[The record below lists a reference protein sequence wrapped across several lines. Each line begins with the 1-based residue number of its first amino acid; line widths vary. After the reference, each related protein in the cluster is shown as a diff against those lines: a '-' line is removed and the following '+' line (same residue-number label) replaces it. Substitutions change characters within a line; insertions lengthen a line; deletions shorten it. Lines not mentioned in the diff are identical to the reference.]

1 VSGNGTPFFGD
12 TMPIEDIQ
20 TLLDPENNPDIVDLR
35 GTTNYVAENI
45 RKDSS
50 GIVALLRQYEPEGN
64 GGPIIQKP
72 DCKDLPRQ
80 LKGFTNQR
88 QQFQKTIDLSQNE
101 VDLWETANRNALIN
115 AAKDGLEYFTGQW
128 LEKLT
133 NRGKAADRLQSI
145 YDKNL
150 KQMTTDGIDVA
161 RLKAKIDKLRN
172 ISSAGQI
179 AEFVAN
185 MNDWQT
191 FIKDG
196 MSSSISKLSE
206 SNAEIKDLLEDPQ
219 LKEYFATEKPE
230 LNTLLDISK
239 LAASNMVFGKWVAKK
254 VPLIACVEISI
265 KQIYNGLDYYM
276 SLKRIIETKKINGSV
291 LAAAKNI
298 QKNID
303 DTYVA
308 LSQCH

>member
-1 VSGNGTPFFGD
+1 
-12 TMPIEDIQ
+12 
-20 TLLDPENNPDIVDLR
+20 
-35 GTTNYVAENI
+35 
-45 RKDSS
+45 
-50 GIVALLRQYEPEGN
+50 
-64 GGPIIQKP
+64 
-72 DCKDLPRQ
+72 
-80 LKGFTNQR
+80 
-88 QQFQKTIDLSQNE
+88 
-101 VDLWETANRNALIN
+101 
-115 AAKDGLEYFTGQW
+115 
-128 LEKLT
+128 
-133 NRGKAADRLQSI
+133 
-145 YDKNL
+145 
-150 KQMTTDGIDVA
+150 MTTDGIDVA
-161 RLKAKIDKLRN
+161 RLKAKIDKLHN

-206 SNAEIKDLLEDPQ
+206 SNAEIKDLFEDPQ
-219 LKEYFATEKPE
+219 LNKYFAIEKPE

-265 KQIYNGLDYYM
+265 KQIYNGLDYYL
-276 SLKRIIETKKINGSV
+276 SFKRIIETKKINGAV

-308 LSQCH
+308 LRQCH